1 MYLKTNLVAII
12 SLFLL
17 STGSAFAGESIAP
30 SDMLEGSG
38 FIEKMVQRAD
48 AYNDY
53 TFEYQMVAFKKG
65 KVVEE
70 GAFYYKKPRLIKL
83 IEKGNFHKGSIAI
96 LGANGKVR
104 AKPGGALSFLAI
116 DLAPNSNLLRSANGY
131 PMCDSDLYSLA
142 KALKIFLKQGNVARV
157 SKEPVIYGT
166 NTDKVHLLE
175 VFHDSDMK
183 DIFKRVAVNPQT
195 MLPVEWWDYENGKLV
210 SHSTW
215 KSFKGNIGLTEDAFT
230 FKGEKQI

>member
-1 MYLKTNLVAII
+1 MHLKTNLTALLI
-12 SLFLL
+12 LLLL
-17 STGSAFAGESIAP
+17 SAGSAFANESIAP
-30 SDMLEGSG
+30 LDMLEGSS

-53 TFEYQMVAFKKG
+53 TFEYQMVAYKKG

-142 KALKIFLKQGNVARV
+142 KALKIFLKQGKLARV

-166 NTDKVHLLE
+166 NSDKVHLLE
-175 VFHDSDMK
+175 VFHDSEMK
-183 DIFKRVAVNPQT
+183 DVFKRVAVNPQT
-195 MLPVEWWDYENGKLV
+195 MLPVEWWDYEKGKLV

-215 KSFKGNIGLTEDAFT
+215 KSFKGNIGLTEEAFT

>member
-1 MYLKTNLVAII
+1 MHLKANLTLLLSLLII
-12 SLFLL
+12 SA
-17 STGSAFAGESIAP
+17 GGAFAVESSAAA
-30 SDMLEGSG
+30 DMVEGSS

-70 GAFYYKKPRLIKL
+70 GAFYYKKPRMIKL
-83 IEKGNFHKGSIAI
+83 VEKGSFRKGSIAI
-96 LGANGKVR
+96 LGANGKVK
-104 AKPGGALSFLAI
+104 AKPGGALSFLAV
-116 DLAPNSNLLRSANGY
+116 DLSPDSNLLRSANGY

-157 SKEPVIYGT
+157 SSEPIVYGT
-166 NTDKVHLLE
+166 NSDKVHLLE

-183 DIFKRVAVNPQT
+183 NIFKRVAVNPHT

-215 KSFKGNIGLTEDAFT
+215 KSFKGNIGLTEEAFT